1 MSPIAASAANSDPAK
16 PPALAIGSL
25 STAQDGKY
33 QSLISELEGT
43 CIVEKQLLDR
53 LIDQGIYIYI
63 DAFAKL
69 PLLTSLATF
78 LQPSLYG
85 SVHIT
90 LTESDYESLIPK
102 LPSLL
107 AQIYSSLTPLGNL
120 HLLNLT
126 SGFQSLPSELTFAG
140 FNILSSLPEEGIIIA
155 QKLTPSVPLKN
166 KSATSF
172 KLNRK
177 TDPAK
182 KKALWSITSAPSTP
196 LIDAEALLTVED
208 KTPPVPTCEPVN
220 AGAPRRKKA
229 CKGCSCGLAEL
240 EEEER
245 RTGRVVLLDGSQNG
259 DARVVD
265 RSEKERLIQA
275 AKSAPKATSSCGSC
289 FLGDAFRCASCPYL
303 GKLWSICFLLVGMML
318 NSTTRSSCF

>member
-1 MSPIAASAANSDPAK
+1 MDNSAN
-16 PPALAIGSL
+16 
-25 STAQDGKY
+25 
-33 QSLISELEGT
+33 
-43 CIVEKQLLDR
+43 LL
-53 LIDQGIYIYI
+53 
-63 DAFAKL
+63 
-69 PLLTSLATF
+69 LLTFLATF
-78 LQPSLYG
+78 LQPSYYG

-90 LTESDYESLIPK
+90 LAESDYENLIPK

-107 AQIYSSLTPLGNL
+107 AQIYSGLTPLGNL

-126 SGFQSLPSELTFAG
+126 SGFRSLPSELTFAG
-140 FNILSSLPEEGIIIA
+140 FNILSLLEEGTIIA
-155 QKLTPSVPLKN
+155 QKPNAPSVSLKN
-166 KSATSF
+166 NVAISL

-177 TDPAK
+177 IDPAK
-182 KKALWSITSAPSTP
+182 KEALWAIASAPSTP
-196 LIDAEALLTVED
+196 LIDAEALLTAED
-208 KTPPVPTCEPVN
+208 KTRPIPTCEPVN

-245 RTGRVVLLDGSQNG
+245 RTGKVILLDGSQNG
-259 DARVVD
+259 EARAVEP
-265 RSEKERLIQA
+265 SEKERLILA

-303 GKLWSICFLLVGMML
+303 GKLWSFLVGIIF

>member
-1 MSPIAASAANSDPAK
+1 MTPHRVRMLSSPSNSSPAK
-16 PPALAIGSL
+16 PLALAIGSL

-43 CIVEKQLLDR
+43 RQVEKQLLDR
-53 LIDQGIYIYI
+53 LIDQ
-63 DAFAKL
+63 
-69 PLLTSLATF
+69 ATF
-78 LQPSLYG
+78 LQPSSYG

-90 LTESDYESLIPK
+90 LTESDYESLNPK

-120 HLLNLT
+120 HLVNLT
-126 SGFQSLPSELTFAG
+126 SGFQFLPSELTLAG
-140 FNILSSLPEEGIIIA
+140 FNILSSLPEKGIIIT
-155 QKLTPSVPLKN
+155 QKPNLPLKN
-166 KSATSF
+166 GSAPVF

-177 TDPAK
+177 TDPEK
-182 KKALWSITSAPSTP
+182 KKALWAITSAPSTP
-196 LIDAEALLTVED
+196 LIDAEELLTAED
-208 KTPPVPTCEPVN
+208 KSRPVPTCEPVN

-245 RTGRVVLLDGSQNG
+245 RTGQVVLLDGSQNG
-259 DARVVD
+259 EAKAVD
-265 RSEKERLIQA
+265 QSEKERLIHA

-303 GKLWSICFLLVGMML
+303 GLPAFKPGEKVEIDLSMDDL
-318 NSTTRSSCF
+318 

>member
-1 MSPIAASAANSDPAK
+1 M
-16 PPALAIGSL
+16 
-25 STAQDGKY
+25 
-33 QSLISELEGT
+33 
-43 CIVEKQLLDR
+43 
-53 LIDQGIYIYI
+53 
-63 DAFAKL
+63 
-69 PLLTSLATF
+69 LTFLATF

-126 SGFQSLPSELTFAG
+126 SGFQFLPSKLTFAG
-140 FNILSSLPEEGIIIA
+140 FNVLSTLPEEGTIIA
-155 QKLTPSVPLKN
+155 QKPNIPSVSLRN
-166 KSATSF
+166 KSATSI

-182 KKALWSITSAPSTP
+182 KKALWAITSAPSTP
-196 LIDAEALLTVED
+196 LIDAEALLTAED
-208 KTPPVPTCEPVN
+208 KTRPVPTCEPVN

-245 RTGRVVLLDGSQNG
+245 RTGKVVLLDGSQSG
-259 DARVVD
+259 EARAVEQ
-265 RSEKERLIQA
+265 SEKERLIQA

-303 GKLWSICFLLVGMML
+303 GKLWSIVFHLLALYSFLRKGLPAFKPGEKVQIDFNMDD
-318 NSTTRSSCF
+318 F

>member
-1 MSPIAASAANSDPAK
+1 VKA
-16 PPALAIGSL
+16 PALAIGSL

-33 QSLISELEGT
+33 QSLISELEST
-43 CIVEKQLLDR
+43 RQVEKQLLDR
-53 LIDQGIYIYI
+53 LIDQ
-63 DAFAKL
+63 
-69 PLLTSLATF
+69 ATF
-78 LQPSLYG
+78 LQPSSYG

-90 LTESDYESLIPK
+90 LTESDYESLNPK

-126 SGFQSLPSELTFAG
+126 SGFQTLPYELTVSG
-140 FNILSSLPEEGIIIA
+140 FSILSSFPEKGTIIA
-155 QKLTPSVPLKN
+155 QKPSVSLKNN
-166 KSATSF
+166 KSAPSF

-182 KKALWSITSAPSTP
+182 RKALWAITSAPSTP
-196 LIDAEALLTVED
+196 LIDAEALLTAED
-208 KTPPVPTCEPVN
+208 KAPPVPTCEPVN

-245 RTGRVVLLDGSQNG
+245 RTGKVVFLDGSQNG
-259 DARVVD
+259 EARAVEQ
-265 RSEKERLIQA
+265 SEKERLIQA

-289 FLGDAFRCASCPYL
+289 FLGDAFRCAGCPFL
-303 GKLWSICFLLVGMML
+303 GLPAFKPGEKVEIDFSMDDF
-318 NSTTRSSCF
+318 

>member
-1 MSPIAASAANSDPAK
+1 VKA
-16 PPALAIGSL
+16 PALAIGSL

-43 CIVEKQLLDR
+43 RQVEKQLLDR
-53 LIDQGIYIYI
+53 LIDQAI
-63 DAFAKL
+63 FL
-69 PLLTSLATF
+69 P
-78 LQPSLYG
+78 PSSYG

-90 LTESDYESLIPK
+90 LTESDYGSLNSK
-102 LPSLL
+102 LRSLL

-126 SGFQSLPSELTFAG
+126 SGFQTLPYELTFSG
-140 FNILSSLPEEGIIIA
+140 FNILSSLPDKGTIIA
-155 QKLTPSVPLKN
+155 QKPSVLLKSN
-166 KSATSF
+166 KSAPSF

-182 KKALWSITSAPSTP
+182 KKALWAITSAPLTP
-196 LIDAEALLTVED
+196 LIDAEALLTAED
-208 KTPPVPTCEPVN
+208 KTRPVPVCEPVN

-245 RTGRVVLLDGSQNG
+245 RTGKVVILDGSQNG
-259 DARVVD
+259 EARAVEQ
-265 RSEKERLIQA
+265 SEKERLIQA

-303 GKLWSICFLLVGMML
+303 GLPAFKPGERVEIDFNMDDL
-318 NSTTRSSCF
+318 

>member
-1 MSPIAASAANSDPAK
+1 MK
-16 PPALAIGSL
+16 PLALAIGSL

-43 CIVEKQLLDR
+43 RQVEKQLLDR
-53 LIDQGIYIYI
+53 LIDQ
-63 DAFAKL
+63 
-69 PLLTSLATF
+69 ATF
-78 LQPSLYG
+78 LQPSSYG

-90 LTESDYESLIPK
+90 LTESDYESLNPK

-120 HLLNLT
+120 HLVNLT
-126 SGFQSLPSELTFAG
+126 SGFQFLPSELTLAG
-140 FNILSSLPEEGIIIA
+140 FNILSSLFEKGIIIA
-155 QKLTPSVPLKN
+155 QKPNLPLKN
-166 KSATSF
+166 GSAPVF

-177 TDPAK
+177 TDPEK
-182 KKALWSITSAPSTP
+182 KKALWAITSAPSTP
-196 LIDAEALLTVED
+196 LIDAEELLTAED
-208 KTPPVPTCEPVN
+208 KSRPVPTCEPVN

-245 RTGRVVLLDGSQNG
+245 RIGKVVLLDGSQNG
-259 DARVVD
+259 EAKAVD
-265 RSEKERLIQA
+265 QSEKERLIHA

-303 GKLWSICFLLVGMML
+303 GLPAFKPGEKVEIDLSMDDL
-318 NSTTRSSCF
+318 